1 MRGGA
6 AGPRR
11 SARGE
16 NISDFRF
23 QIQDFGKFMNIG
35 KFHMFLKSTTTRRAQ
50 WVRALGSACVSNL
63 GQLWCWLQAGS
74 NLVRLFTRP
83 GEEGAFRDPL
93 RGLTPGPPSQP
104 SPHPSSPQT
113 QHKATMA
120 AALVGKEA
128 PDFKIT
134 LIDGSETSLKALLA
148 LGKSVVIDFYTSWC
162 ANACSALGKPPT
174 KQDARENSVRCHR
187 CDRSRT
193 HHDAY
198 DQGVSFPRIPAGE
211 P

>member
-1 MRGGA
+1 
-6 AGPRR
+6 
-11 SARGE
+11 
-16 NISDFRF
+16 
-23 QIQDFGKFMNIG
+23 
-35 KFHMFLKSTTTRRAQ
+35 
-50 WVRALGSACVSNL
+50 
-63 GQLWCWLQAGS
+63 
-74 NLVRLFTRP
+74 
-83 GEEGAFRDPL
+83 
-93 RGLTPGPPSQP
+93 
-104 SPHPSSPQT
+104 
-113 QHKATMA
+113 MA

-174 KQDARENSVRCHR
+174 KQDARENSVRCR
-187 CDRSRT
+187 RRDRSRT